1 MVVRIHSSSRIF
13 SIETLYFYQIFCR
26 SLQVFQLENVLC
38 SGECSV
44 GAGEVEQRELVWGYS
59 SVLWRTGQ
67 SGHDLWPGPT
77 GSGGSLMFGTL
88 FFLFSGLWSSSWT
101 HKHETSSVQQGII
114 SNSVID
120 DFQKDFV
127 VDVSPEIKAL
137 VQREKHRS
145 LLDLTFE
152 FLCD

>member
-1 MVVRIHSSSRIF
+1 MFSAQVNALLELVRSSSE
-13 SIETLYFYQIFCR
+13 SSSEATALFYDELANLVMT
-26 SLQVFQLENVLC
+26 SGLDPQVQVGPLC
-38 SGECSV
+38 LAHC
-44 GAGEVEQRELVWGYS
+44 
-59 SVLWRTGQ
+59 
-67 SGHDLWPGPT
+67 
-77 GSGGSLMFGTL
+77 

>member
-1 MVVRIHSSSRIF
+1 
-13 SIETLYFYQIFCR
+13 
-26 SLQVFQLENVLC
+26 
-38 SGECSV
+38 
-44 GAGEVEQRELVWGYS
+44 
-59 SVLWRTGQ
+59 
-67 SGHDLWPGPT
+67 
-77 GSGGSLMFGTL
+77 MFGTL

-101 HKHETSSVQQGII
+101 HKNKTSSVQQGII